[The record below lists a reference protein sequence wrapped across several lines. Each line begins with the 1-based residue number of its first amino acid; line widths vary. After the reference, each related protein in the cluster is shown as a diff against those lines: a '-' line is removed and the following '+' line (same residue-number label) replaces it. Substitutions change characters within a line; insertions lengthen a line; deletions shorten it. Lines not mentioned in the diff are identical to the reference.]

1 MTEPTKN
8 DMEQGEDSILWLDF
22 APAPWDEVKD
32 LVSVWIEE
40 EAKEDPSKYPDPGI
54 VQLSFE
60 IEPLEPLAWL
70 RAHAGPDRI
79 YWRSRNQVHETAG
92 LGAADTVSG
101 SEPGEVERVLDYVS
115 RQLGNSFHGPRYY
128 GGLRFDLE
136 QSPEGAWESFGAAR
150 FVLPRFEV
158 TMRDGRC
165 EFSCNIVRD
174 LEEEWE
180 QTLANALRDVERL
193 RDDLEASPRDPAP
206 ALLERRDRP
215 DREAWP
221 AAVGDVLKAC
231 ERGELSKAVLARES
245 TFQFDG
251 PPDPLALLE
260 RLRTKTQDSYHFFFE
275 TGAGS
280 FLGASPE
287 RLYRRVNSYIKSEAL
302 AGTRPRGADEAEDA
316 RLGQE
321 LMASEKETRE
331 HGSVADGLREAF
343 HRVCRH
349 VRDDGEL
356 SLVQLDR
363 CQHLSWSI
371 EGLLDGQVSDAAL
384 LRALHPT
391 PAVGGTPTDKAL
403 ERIRELE
410 PFDRGWYAGPFG
422 WIGYDAAEFA
432 VAIRSG
438 LQHGDTVNLYSGAG
452 IVPGSE
458 PEAEWAEIEN
468 KMSTFAGCLG

>member
-1 MTEPTKN
+1 MTDFTGE
-8 DMEQGEDSILWLDF
+8 DMEGGEDLVSHVDF

-32 LVSVWIEE
+32 IVSAWIED
-40 EAKEDPSKYPDPGI
+40 EAADDPSKYPGPGI
-54 VQLSFE
+54 VQFSLE
-60 IEPLEPLAWL
+60 IEPVNPLAWL
-70 RAHAGPDRI
+70 RAHGGPDRI
-79 YWRSRNQVHETAG
+79 YWRSRNQAHETAG

-101 SEPGEVERVLDYVS
+101 SEPSDVERVLDYVN
-115 RQLGNSFHGPRYY
+115 RQLSHSFHGPRYY
-128 GGLRFDLE
+128 GGLRFDLDPV
-136 QSPEGAWESFGAAR
+136 SEGAWESFGAAR

-158 TMRDGRC
+158 TARDGGC

-193 RDDLEASPRDPAP
+193 RDDLETTAGDPAP

-215 DREAWP
+215 DHEAWL
-221 AAVGDVLKAC
+221 AAVGEVLKARD
-231 ERGELSKAVLARES
+231 RGELSKAVLARES
-245 TFQFDG
+245 TFRFDG
-251 PPDPLALLE
+251 TPDPLALLE
-260 RLRTKTQDSYHFFFE
+260 RLQSKTQDSYHFLFE

-280 FLGASPE
+280 FFGASPE

-302 AGTRPRGADEAEDA
+302 AGTRPRGADEQEDV
-316 RLGQE
+316 RLGRE
-321 LMASEKETRE
+321 LMASEKEIRE
-331 HGSVADGLREAF
+331 HGYVADALREGF
-343 HRVCRH
+343 NRLCRH
-349 VRDDGEL
+349 VDDSEAL
-356 SLVQLDR
+356 SLVRLDR
-363 CQHLSWSI
+363 CQHIGWSI
-371 EGLLDGQVSDAAL
+371 QGLLREDATDGAIL
-384 LRALHPT
+384 EALHPT
-391 PAVGGTPTDKAL
+391 PAVAGTPTDKAL
-403 ERIRELE
+403 TRIRELE

-438 LQHGDTVNLYSGAG
+438 LQQGETVSLYSGAG